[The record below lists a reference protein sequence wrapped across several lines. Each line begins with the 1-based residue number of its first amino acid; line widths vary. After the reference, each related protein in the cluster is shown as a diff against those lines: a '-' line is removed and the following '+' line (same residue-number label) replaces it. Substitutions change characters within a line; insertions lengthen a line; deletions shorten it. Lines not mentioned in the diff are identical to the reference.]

1 MAVGNVQNA
10 APRTYGNW
18 RKPTSSGLFG
28 LGDLGTAIMLGG
40 LILSVLVTMATD
52 LLRGLITFVILAAVL
67 GTILTR
73 DRHGKS
79 LLDRGLARIGWR
91 SATRRGAHL
100 YRSGPLGFALWGT
113 HQLPG
118 IAAQLRL
125 SEHTDSYGRQFAL
138 IYAPTTRTYTA
149 VFATEPDGASLVDP
163 DQLDVW
169 VADWGHWLANL
180 ADEPGIEACAVTI
193 ETAPDTGHR
202 LRHEVSSN
210 IDPHAPAF
218 AQAMLNEVVDMYP
231 AGSSVI
237 KAYVTLTFSAV
248 SVRPHRVV

>member
-1 MAVGNVQNA
+1 MAAGSAQITG
-10 APRTYGNW
+10 PRTYGNW

-28 LGDLGTAIMLGG
+28 LGSLGTGIMLGG
-40 LILSVLVTMATD
+40 LILSVLVTMAAG
-52 LLRGLITFVILAAVL
+52 LFRGLITFGVLAVVL
-67 GTILTR
+67 GTILVR

-79 LLDRGLARIGWR
+79 LLDRGLARLGWG
-91 SATRRGAHL
+91 SATRKGAHL

-125 SEHTDSYGRQFAL
+125 SEHTDSYGRRFAL

-163 DQLDVW
+163 DQVDVW

-180 ADEPGIEACAVTI
+180 ADEPGVEACAVTI

-202 LRHEVSSN
+202 LRREVASN
-210 IDPHAPAF
+210 VDPNAPAF
-218 AQAMLNEVVDMYP
+218 ARAMLSEVVDMYP
-231 AGSSVI
+231 SGSSVI
-237 KAYVTLTFSAV
+237 KA
-248 SVRPHRVV
+248 